1 MNEVTTVTLTQIIEN
16 GVPFGGDPNR
26 GATLISDRTASV
38 ITVAANDAPH
48 GVFVWSV
55 NVTEVEEEEGIDVI
69 MTLTILREF
78 GTIGDV
84 SVNYMY
90 V

>member
-26 GATLISDRTASV
+26 GGTLISGRIASV

-69 MTLTILREF
+69 MTLAILREF